1 MSGDNE
7 DCGDARGIEREYG
20 RRRALSV
27 SWWQIVI
34 NVFIG
39 GFLVLQVTTNPYAS
53 RLGYAIVLLVI
64 VLARVLMAVLYR
76 QRARTIVDTQGIT
89 SRGAVQTETRTWHDV
104 YDIRAELN
112 QNGRIEK
119 ARWTTYVYDNDGRR
133 MRLPYFDDWQLPD
146 FHAELADLRAVSA
159 LHRGM
164 AWELRPEMEDR
175 IGRRTRNSKVWAL
188 ASIAAVVIAVFA
200 AVSFLM

>member
-64 VLARVLMAVLYR
+64 VLTRVLMAVLYR

-188 ASIAAVVIAVFA
+188 VSVAAVIIAGFA
-200 AVSFLM
+200 AVSFVM

>member
-1 MSGDNE
+1 VG
-7 DCGDARGIEREYG
+7 A
-20 RRRALSV
+20 
-27 SWWQIVI
+27 
-34 NVFIG
+34 
-39 GFLVLQVTTNPYAS
+39 
-53 RLGYAIVLLVI
+53 
-64 VLARVLMAVLYR
+64 
-76 QRARTIVDTQGIT
+76 QGIT